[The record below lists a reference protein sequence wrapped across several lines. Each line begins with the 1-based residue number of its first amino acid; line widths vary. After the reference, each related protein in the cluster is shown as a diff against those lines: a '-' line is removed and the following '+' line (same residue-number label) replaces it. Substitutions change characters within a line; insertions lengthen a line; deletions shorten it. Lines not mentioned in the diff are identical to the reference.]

1 MISTRNKFLKKPG
14 KQEGVA
20 LITTLFLL
28 LLMIIIG
35 VSSMRTT
42 TLEEKMSANLR
53 DQAVAFQSA
62 ESALSEAEDIVE
74 ALVQLS
80 QFNDAGTGG
89 YYNSVDNQ
97 DSPWETLD
105 WGENTK
111 VIEGLSIA
119 ETTAAPRYTI
129 EYFSEISSDE
139 GDAFN
144 MGNYGQSVGAGN
156 YEIFRI
162 TALGMG
168 ASSTSRVLIQGAYGK
183 RL

>member
-35 VSSMRTT
+35 MSSMRTT

-119 ETTAAPRYTI
+119 ETTAAPRYII
-129 EYFSEISSDE
+129 EHFSEVSTDSDS
-139 GDAFN
+139 FN
-144 MGNYGQSVGAGN
+144 MGNYGQDVGAGS